1 MKTCNLVT
9 VFLSAALVAGS
20 GVSFAA
26 DKGEKADRGKKE
38 YEAKCAICHG
48 PAGKGDGPYREFISK
63 IPDLTVLAKN
73 NKGVF
78 PINRVFEMIDGRQAI
93 KAHGTRDMP
102 IWGREYSIAAA
113 EQHRDVDYD
122 QDAIVRAR
130 ILTLV
135 EYLYRIQAK

>member
-1 MKTCNLVT
+1 MKAFKFGT
-9 VFLSAALVAGS
+9 VILAAMLLGGS

-26 DKGEKADRGKKE
+26 DKSEKADRGKKE
-38 YEAKCAICHG
+38 YDGNCAICHG
-48 PAGKGDGPYREFISK
+48 VAGKGDGPYREFISK

-78 PINRVFEMIDGRQAI
+78 PINRVYEVVDGRQVL

-113 EQHRDVDYD
+113 ELYRDVDYD
-122 QDAIVRAR
+122 QEAIVRAR
-130 ILTLV
+130 ILSLID
-135 EYLYRIQAK
+135 YLYRIQAK